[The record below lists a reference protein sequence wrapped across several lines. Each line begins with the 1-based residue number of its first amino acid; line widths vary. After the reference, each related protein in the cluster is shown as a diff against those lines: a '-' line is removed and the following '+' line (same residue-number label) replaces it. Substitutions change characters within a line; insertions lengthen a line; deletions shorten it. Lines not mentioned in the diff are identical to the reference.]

1 MRRIEPDRAR
11 AAMVASYQ
19 AVTDDVSKLDEEQLA
34 RPSRCLGWSRGD
46 LLFHMLLDAQRA
58 LVTFAT
64 PAAAEPDVDFASYWA
79 PFQPGADGYLRPAR
93 LIRRIASAFES
104 DLAIV
109 ALWTERA
116 HRRRPRQPG

>member
-19 AVTDDVSKLDEEQLA
+19 AVTDDVSKLGEEDLA

-64 PAAAEPDVDFASYWA
+64 PAAAEP
-79 PFQPGADGYLRPAR
+79 
-93 LIRRIASAFES
+93 
-104 DLAIV
+104 
-109 ALWTERA
+109 
-116 HRRRPRQPG
+116 